1 MIDIHRSKLVSSI
14 FSDITDP
21 RSPRNSQHLLLE
33 LIIITICAVIC
44 GAEGW
49 EDIETFAKQREAW
62 LRGYLTLPY
71 GVPCHDTFRRVF
83 SRINPE
89 ELQSCFRRW
98 VRAVFHFTG
107 KQVIAIDGKSLRR
120 SFEDGN
126 EKHKGMIH
134 MVSAWAAENELI
146 LGQIK
151 TKEKSNEINAIPE
164 LLSLLAIE
172 GCIITID
179 AMGCQKK
186 IAEQI
191 ITQKGDYVLA
201 VKENQGTLYEAINT
215 TFQQAQNLQFKNM
228 VYDYCEEI
236 DSGHG
241 RIETRKCTVLPLMYL
256 HQFKLKWRGLQ
267 SLILIESRREVNDQS
282 QIEQRYYISSLP
294 MNARLLMTSV
304 RQHWGIEN
312 RLHWVLDVVFR
323 EDDSRI
329 RKDYGAENFAVVR
342 HIALNLLK
350 QEHSNKFSIKKKR
363 YVATLNPQYLEQIL
377 RGA

>member
-1 MIDIHRSKLVSSI
+1 MNNISGTKIISSI

-21 RSPRNSQHLLLE
+21 RSAKNSQNLLLE
-33 LIIITICAVIC
+33 LIIMTICAVIC

-49 EDIETFAKQREAW
+49 EDIETFAKEREDW
-62 LRGYLTLPY
+62 LRRYLTLPY
-71 GVPCHDTFRRVF
+71 GVPGHDTFRRVF

-89 ELQSCFRRW
+89 ELQRCFRRW

-120 SFEDGN
+120 SFANGH

-151 TKEKSNEINAIPE
+151 TQEKSNEITAIPK
-164 LLSLLAIE
+164 LLKLLAIE

-191 ITQKGDYVLA
+191 ITQKADYVLA
-201 VKENQGTLYEAINT
+201 VKENQGTLYNAMNT
-215 TFQQAQNLQFKNM
+215 TFQQAQNLKFKNM
-228 VYDYCEEI
+228 VYDQYKEI

-241 RIETRKCTVLPLMYL
+241 RIETRQCTILPLMYL

-267 SLILIESRREVNDQS
+267 SLVLIESRREMNDQI
-282 QIEQRYYISSLP
+282 QMEKRYYITSLP
-294 MNARLLMTSV
+294 MKAHLLMISI

-323 EDDSRI
+323 EDESRI
-329 RKDYGAENFAVVR
+329 RKDHGAANFAVVR
-342 HIALNLLK
+342 HMALNLLK
-350 QEHSNKFSIKKKR
+350 HEHSNKFSIKKKR
-363 YVATLNPQYLEQIL
+363 YVATLNPQYLEKVLQ
-377 RGA
+377 GA